1 MGNVI
6 VMNPC
11 DPSVDKILWLGHL
24 KLTKPQDCGKCNLY
38 LRICQ
43 WSYFDDEYKV
53 HFFCE
58 MVVSGNSTS
67 SSLFQVPR

>member
-6 VMNPC
+6 VVNPC
-11 DPSVDKILWLGHL
+11 DPSVDNILWLDHL
-24 KLTKPQDCGKCNLY
+24 KLTKPQDCGKRNLY
-38 LRICQ
+38 LRICR
-43 WSYFDDEYKV
+43 WSYCDDKYNV

-58 MVVSGNSTS
+58 MVVSGNSTR